1 VGKHRVCIM
10 LIITN
15 TQTKIYKDID
25 AWEQNNNVNPNFVL
39 PTSDFKIVVE
49 AWRQFLQSN

>member
-1 VGKHRVCIM
+1 M